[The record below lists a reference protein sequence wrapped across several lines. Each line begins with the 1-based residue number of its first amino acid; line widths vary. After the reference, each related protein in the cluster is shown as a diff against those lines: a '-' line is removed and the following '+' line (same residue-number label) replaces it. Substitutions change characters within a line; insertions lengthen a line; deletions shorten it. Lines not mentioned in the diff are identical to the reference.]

1 MKKLGKKNN
10 WAAYL
15 YILPLMLLSFAVVY
29 YCIIRTFMTSFTDW
43 NGMSPEMNFVG
54 MKNYIKLF
62 KDATFW
68 KSVTNNV
75 IFFFGT
81 VFVQAAVGFFLAV
94 LLKKKLPG
102 SNLFKAVYF
111 MPIAMATSII
121 TAIFRII
128 MDPTNGALNQFFV
141 AQEEY

>member
-1 MKKLGKKNN
+1 MQSSCGLSWVKDALRGILWNWNRRRVMKKLGKKNN

-75 IFFFGT
+75 IF
-81 VFVQAAVGFFLAV
+81 
-94 LLKKKLPG
+94 
-102 SNLFKAVYF
+102 
-111 MPIAMATSII
+111 
-121 TAIFRII
+121 
-128 MDPTNGALNQFFV
+128 
-141 AQEEY
+141 